1 MRDGL
6 ADERVRAGHV
16 QHILG
21 CGRNQVNEE
30 RPVAG
35 QVLINDLAGEV
46 ES

>member
-21 CGRNQVNEE
+21 CGPDQVNEE
-30 RPVAG
+30 RPLAG
-35 QVLINDLAGEV
+35 QLLINALAGEV